1 MNLDPCTSS
10 YTFHDLTEVAD
21 QEAGTYCI
29 PSRSDQAA
37 IDSIQQPNYVFQMT
51 VADEHG
57 INATGLS
64 NALKQL
70 RKDPKTD
77 AELFFVVPPDQY
89 PRCAWICAP
98 TVELH
103 RVGQQCTINLHR
115 GHSCVP
121 NERKQIIVCVALL
134 GSGGERSRSTPGG
147 VI

>member
-1 MNLDPCTSS
+1 M
-10 YTFHDLTEVAD
+10 AD

-37 IDSIQQPNYVFQMT
+37 IDSIQQPNYLFQMT

-77 AELFFVVPPDQY
+77 AELFFAVPPDQY
-89 PRCAWICAP
+89 PRCVWICAP
-98 TVELH
+98 TVE
-103 RVGQQCTINLHR
+103 
-115 GHSCVP
+115 
-121 NERKQIIVCVALL
+121 
-134 GSGGERSRSTPGG
+134 
-147 VI
+147 

>member
-1 MNLDPCTSS
+1 LNLDPFTSS

-21 QEAGTYCI
+21 QEVGTYCI

-37 IDSIQQPNYVFQMT
+37 IDSIQQPNYLFQMT

-89 PRCAWICAP
+89 PRCVWICAP

-103 RVGQQCTINLHR
+103 
-115 GHSCVP
+115 
-121 NERKQIIVCVALL
+121 
-134 GSGGERSRSTPGG
+134 
-147 VI
+147 